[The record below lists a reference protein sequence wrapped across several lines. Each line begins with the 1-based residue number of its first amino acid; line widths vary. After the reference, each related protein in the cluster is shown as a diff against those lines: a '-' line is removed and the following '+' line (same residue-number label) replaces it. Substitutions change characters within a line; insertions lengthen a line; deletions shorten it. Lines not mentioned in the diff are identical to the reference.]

1 MNKEKNY
8 KRDRI
13 FLQVLKSMR
22 TGGRVTQKEMASK
35 LRVTQSYLS
44 KIERGERGI
53 NMLELMDYCEAAGI
67 SLTEFAARLEWKL
80 SWEYTHDKKKTDLF
94 SNILSFFHLS

>member
-67 SLTEFAARLEWKL
+67 SLTQFAARLEWKL
-80 SWEYTHDKKKTDLF
+80 SLEYTHDKKKTDLF

>member
-1 MNKEKNY
+1 MNKEKKN

-22 TGGRVTQKEMASK
+22 TGGRVTQDEMASR
-35 LRVTQSYLS
+35 LGVTQSYLS

-53 NMLELMDYCEAAGI
+53 NILELMDYCEAAGI
-67 SLTEFAARLEWKL
+67 TLTEFAARLEWKL
-80 SWEYTHDKKKTDLF
+80 SLEYTHDKTRIDLF
-94 SNILSFFHLS
+94 FKILSFFHLS